1 MQIVVV
7 MVDGTD
13 ASPRAGGDGGG
24 GKQAGPGFDG
34 PRQPHAAGVPSSPGF
49 PDTLDGLCTGHLSS
63 SLVNLMLRGEAVCR
77 SQTGGS
83 RWTSDG
89 IKCAKT
95 SG

>member
-24 GKQAGPGFDG
+24 GEQAGPGFDG

-63 SLVNLMLRGEAVCR
+63 SLNHTRD
-77 SQTGGS
+77 
-83 RWTSDG
+83 TSSYVITHPYLYYG
-89 IKCAKT
+89 CN
-95 SG
+95 